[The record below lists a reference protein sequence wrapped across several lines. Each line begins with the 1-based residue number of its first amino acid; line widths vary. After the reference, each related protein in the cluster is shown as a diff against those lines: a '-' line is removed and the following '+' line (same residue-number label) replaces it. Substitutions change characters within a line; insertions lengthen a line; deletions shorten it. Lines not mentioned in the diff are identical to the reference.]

1 MSDPNTVMCT
11 KLKQE
16 LPALPRPPWPGEL
29 GQKIQAEISA
39 QAWAMW
45 KEHAKML
52 LNEYR
57 LNMGTP
63 EAQTFMTEQMK
74 AFLFEEGQTLKVEGY
89 VPPTE

>member
-1 MSDPNTVMCT
+1 
-11 KLKQE
+11 
-16 LPALPRPPWPGEL
+16 
-29 GQKIQAEISA
+29 
-39 QAWAMW
+39 MW

-74 AFLFEEGQTLKVEGY
+74 AFLFEEGQTLVAEGY
-89 VPPTE
+89 VPPEE